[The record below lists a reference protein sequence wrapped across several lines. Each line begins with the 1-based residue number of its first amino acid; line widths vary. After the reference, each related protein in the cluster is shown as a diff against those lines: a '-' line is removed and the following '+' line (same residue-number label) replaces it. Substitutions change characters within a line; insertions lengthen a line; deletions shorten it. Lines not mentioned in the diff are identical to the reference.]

1 MYVVIRVSIRI
12 MRVRNKDRDDGERK
26 IVDGM
31 QTIQLMVLVIMTI
44 TGNPGNSIIVRI
56 VYYYY
61 N

>member
-1 MYVVIRVSIRI
+1 

-31 QTIQLMVLVIMTI
+31 QTIQLMVLVLVIMTI
-44 TGNPGNSIIVRI
+44 TGNGIIVRI

>member
-12 MRVRNKDRDDGERK
+12 MWVRNKDRDDGEHK

-44 TGNPGNSIIVRI
+44 TGNSIIVRI